1 MGKLFVLN
9 WGDMGEW
16 SHVVIKVVSV
26 GWDPSGGKDGLSAA
40 VSTQHTRVG
49 SHSTAATE
57 EHPDFPWV

>member
-1 MGKLFVLN
+1 
-9 WGDMGEW
+9 MGEW